1 MRAGPRVT
9 RVAEP
14 GSLGRARLA
23 GDVAV
28 AALLLAL
35 GMTEIWAALPSRG
48 GSGDPV
54 WSSVAVVVGTVPLA
68 IRRIRPVVAVAAI
81 AVGLSVLYALV
92 PLYVLFYGTFV
103 PIALAGFSVA
113 RHARVRDAYAG
124 AGWLALSVLAVT
136 VFEPDQRTAGSLVF
150 NIGGLALA
158 WLAGRALAVFER
170 RAADGRRR
178 AVEAEVAAATMAMSA
193 VLEERTRIA
202 RELHDIV
209 AHAVS
214 LIVVQAGAAEP
225 EVEENPAFA
234 REALQAIRSTGAGAL
249 AEMRRMVAML
259 REDDE
264 PDLLSP
270 QPGVQRLPDL
280 LAQTSAGGLPATLQ
294 IEGAA
299 RPLPSGL
306 DLAVYRIVQ
315 EALSNVRRHASAS
328 RAEVRLAY
336 HPDRLCLDV
345 TDDGVGAAS
354 DLRTGGHGLVGMRER
369 ARLYGGTLDASGVPG
384 AGFTVRAELPL
395 ATP

>member
-1 MRAGPRVT
+1 VSEPQRA
-9 RVAEP
+9 
-14 GSLGRARLA
+14 GRARLI
-23 GDVAV
+23 GDAAV

-35 GMTEIWAALPSRG
+35 GMAEIWAALPSRG
-48 GSGDPV
+48 GSGSAL

-68 IRRIRPVVAVAAI
+68 ARRVRPVVVVAVI
-81 AVGLSVLYALV
+81 AVGLSALYALV

-113 RHARVRDAYAG
+113 RHARGRGAYAG

-136 VFEPDQRTAGSLVF
+136 VFEPGQRTPGSLVF

-158 WLAGRALAVFER
+158 WLVGRALAVFER
-170 RAADGRRR
+170 RAADARRQ
-178 AVEAEVAAATMAMSA
+178 AVAAEVAAATMAMSA

-234 REALQAIRSTGAGAL
+234 REALHAIRSTGAGAL

-264 PDLLSP
+264 PDPLSP
-270 QPGVQRLPDL
+270 QPGVEALPEL
-280 LAQTSAGGLPATLQ
+280 LAQTRAGGLPATLLV
-294 IEGAA
+294 EGPAGV
-299 RPLPSGL
+299 LPSGL
-306 DLAVYRIVQ
+306 DLVVYRIVQ

-328 RAEVRLAY
+328 RAEVRLTY
-336 HPDRLCLDV
+336 HPDRLCLEV
-345 TDDGVGAAS
+345 TDDGVGAGS
-354 DLRTGGHGLVGMRER
+354 ELRTGGHGLVGMRER
-369 ARLYGGTLDASGVPG
+369 ARLYGGSLDASGVPG

-395 ATP
+395 AAP